1 MFSSR
6 FDCIL
11 ILSHTFNS
19 WFADIYSHIGEYI
32 SSHLWVFFRITF
44 YFIII
49 NFNSRKGVF
58 LFRFVSNTLWDF
70 FCFFMMIQTMV
81 MMDFFSEF
89 CRGRQIILS
98 VGWLKYAW
106 FKERFLRL
114 SLFQY
119 FLVSRSWQLFNSM
132 LLCFLIFVCYY
143 VFYIK
148 IRYDHVLITQFLEAD
163 SIILIIHWNWPSSFL
178 SADFLFSDVELNV
191 WLNST
196 FF

>member
-119 FLVSRSWQLFNSM
+119 FLVSRRWQLFNSM
-132 LLCFLIFVCYY
+132 LLCFLIFVCY
-143 VFYIK
+143 
-148 IRYDHVLITQFLEAD
+148 
-163 SIILIIHWNWPSSFL
+163 
-178 SADFLFSDVELNV
+178 
-191 WLNST
+191 
-196 FF
+196 